1 MALNIKDDNFEAIV
15 AEGKPVVLD
24 FWATW
29 CGPCKMIAPFIEEL
43 AEEYKD
49 TVNIGKCDVDENDE
63 LPGQFGVRNI
73 PTVLFIKNG
82 EVVDK
87 QVGATTKAALKE
99 KIEAVDHVKKVLWY
113 DSVLD
118 VSVPVEMLPKDLR
131 EAFFNGDATMMIAL
145 FDNTTSSETSMEAVT
160 QIRKITSKNCFVSGM
175 TGIVTDIKQIALKEM
190 PIYVVIASCLSLIVL
205 LLAMDSLVV
214 PVLFLL
220 CIGVAVLYNL
230 GSNIFLGQISYI
242 TQALTAVLQLG
253 VTMDYSIFL
262 LNSYEE
268 NKKRFPGE
276 KERAMG
282 HAIANTFK
290 SVVGS
295 SVTTVAGFIALC
307 VMTFALGRDLGI
319 VMAKGVVI
327 GVICCVTILPALIL
341 VFDKPIEKTR
351 HKLLLSNMDRPSAFI
366 TKYYKVWI
374 VAFLVLLLP
383 AIYGNNHTKIYYNI
397 ADSLPA
403 TLNSNVSIKKVKDDF
418 GTSNMHIVMMDKNMS
433 AKDKQQM
440 FKKIDKVK
448 GVKWTI
454 SMSSLI
460 GPSVPDSMIPKDVRK
475 MMQSKNYELAF
486 VSTKYESATD
496 PVNTQIKKIDKI
508 VKSYDKSGMVIGE
521 APLMKDLQDVTDVD
535 LVNVNII
542 SIAAIFVI
550 ILIIFKSISLP
561 VILVAVIEFAIMIN
575 MAIPYYQGVS
585 LPFVASIVIGAIQL
599 GATVD
604 YAILMTTRYQKE
616 RSRGK
621 DKMEAISIAHKTSM
635 PSIISSGLSFFAAT
649 FGVACYSQ
657 VEMIGSIC
665 TLLARGAIISMVVVL
680 LVLPAMFMIFDKL
693 ICKTSIGFLGKKA
706 KAQTSEAK

>member
-1 MALNIKDDNFEAIV
+1 MERMVKVGKWIARHRILVLLIGVLLIV
-15 AEGKPVVLD
+15 PSIIG
-24 FWATW
+24 
-29 CGPCKMIAPFIEEL
+29 IAKTKVNYDLLSYLPDHLE
-43 AEEYKD
+43 
-49 TVNIGKCDVDENDE
+49 TVKGQDILVDE
-63 LPGQFGVRNI
+63 FGM
-73 PTVLFIKNG
+73 
-82 EVVDK
+82 
-87 QVGATTKAALKE
+87 GAFSMVAVENMDMKDVQKLEKE
-99 KIEAVDHVKKVLWY
+99 FEKVPHVQDVLWY
-113 DSVLD
+113 DD
-118 VSVPVEMLPKDLR
+118 VADISLPTEMIPKDIR
-131 EAFFNGDATMMIAL
+131 KAFINGDATMMLVL
-145 FDNTTSSETSMEAVT
+145 FDDTTSSDNSMEALT
-160 QIRKITSKNCFVSGM
+160 QLRKIANKQCFISGM
-175 TGIVTDIKQIALKEM
+175 TGIVTDIKNIAMKEL
-190 PIYVVIASCLSLIVL
+190 PIYVVIAAL
-205 LLAMDSLVV
+205 LSLVV
-214 PVLFLL
+214 LEITSGSFVVPFLFLL
-220 CIGVAVLYNL
+220 SIGLAILYNL
-230 GSNIFLGQISYI
+230 GSNIIFGETSYI

-276 KERAMG
+276 KDRAMG

-366 TKYYKVWI
+366 TKHYKVWI
-374 VAFLVLLLP
+374 AAFLILL
-383 AIYGNNHTKIYYNI
+383 
-397 ADSLPA
+397 LPA
-403 TLNSNVSIKKVKDDF
+403 TLNSNVSIAKVKDDF
-418 GTSNMHIVMMDKNMS
+418 GASNMHIIMMDKNMD
-433 AKDKQQM
+433 AKEKQQM
-440 FKKIDKVK
+440 LNKVDKVK

-460 GPSVPDSMIPKDVRK
+460 GPSVPDSIIPKDVRK
-475 MMQSKNYELAF
+475 MLQSKDYELAF
-486 VSTKYESATD
+486 VSTEYESATD
-496 PVNTQIKKIDKI
+496 QVNTQIKKIDKI
-508 VKSYDKSGMVIGE
+508 VKSYDKTGMVIGE

-575 MAIPYYQGVS
+575 MAIPYYQGIS

-616 RSRGK
+616 RSLGK
-621 DKMEAISIAHKTSM
+621 DKMEEISIAHKTSM

>member
-1 MALNIKDDNFEAIV
+1 
-15 AEGKPVVLD
+15 
-24 FWATW
+24 
-29 CGPCKMIAPFIEEL
+29 
-43 AEEYKD
+43 
-49 TVNIGKCDVDENDE
+49 
-63 LPGQFGVRNI
+63 
-73 PTVLFIKNG
+73 
-82 EVVDK
+82 
-87 QVGATTKAALKE
+87 
-99 KIEAVDHVKKVLWY
+99 
-113 DSVLD
+113 
-118 VSVPVEMLPKDLR
+118 
-131 EAFFNGDATMMIAL
+131 
-145 FDNTTSSETSMEAVT
+145 
-160 QIRKITSKNCFVSGM
+160 
-175 TGIVTDIKQIALKEM
+175 
-190 PIYVVIASCLSLIVL
+190 
-205 LLAMDSLVV
+205 
-214 PVLFLL
+214 
-220 CIGVAVLYNL
+220 
-230 GSNIFLGQISYI
+230 
-242 TQALTAVLQLG
+242 
-253 VTMDYSIFL
+253 
-262 LNSYEE
+262 
-268 NKKRFPGE
+268 
-276 KERAMG
+276 MG

-366 TKYYKVWI
+366 TKHYKVWI

-475 MMQSKNYELAF
+475 MMQSKDYELAF

-616 RSRGK
+616 RSLGK

>member
-1 MALNIKDDNFEAIV
+1 MIKVGKWIAKHKVVIVIVSLLLLIPSFLGMAATRVNYDILSYLPDSLETV
-15 AEGKPVVLD
+15 EGQD
-24 FWATW
+24 I
-29 CGPCKMIAPFIEEL
+29 M
-43 AEEYKD
+43 
-49 TVNIGKCDVDENDE
+49 VDE
-63 LPGQFGVRNI
+63 FGMGA
-73 PTVLFIKNG
+73 FSM
-82 EVVDK
+82 VVVEDMPMKDAAKLEK
-87 QVGATTKAALKE
+87 QLE
-99 KIEAVDHVKKVLWY
+99 SIDHVKDVLWY
-113 DSVLD
+113 DDAVD
-118 VSVPVEMLPKDLR
+118 ISVPTEMIPEDLR
-131 EAFFNGDATMMIAL
+131 KAFFNGKATMMIAL
-145 FDNTTSSETSMEAVT
+145 FDDTTSADDTMDAIT
-160 QIRKITSKNCFVSGM
+160 QIRKVVGKNVYASGM
-175 TGIVTDIKQIALKEM
+175 SGVVTDIKNLALQEM
-190 PIYVVIASCLSLIVL
+190 PIYVVIAGL
-205 LLAMDSLVV
+205 LSLVV
-214 PVLFLL
+214 LFLTMTSFVTPL
-220 CIGVAVLYNL
+220 IFLLNIGMAIVFNL
-230 GSNIFLGQISYI
+230 GSNVFLGEISYI
-242 TQALTAVLQLG
+242 TQALAAVLQLA

-475 MMQSKNYELAF
+475 MMQSKDYELAF

-616 RSRGK
+616 RSLGK

>member
-1 MALNIKDDNFEAIV
+1 MVKV
-15 AEGKPVVLD
+15 GKWIARHRILMLLIGVLLIIPSVI
-24 FWATW
+24 
-29 CGPCKMIAPFIEEL
+29 GIAKTKVNYDLLSYLPDHLE
-43 AEEYKD
+43 
-49 TVNIGKCDVDENDE
+49 TVKGQDILVDE
-63 LPGQFGVRNI
+63 FGM
-73 PTVLFIKNG
+73 
-82 EVVDK
+82 
-87 QVGATTKAALKE
+87 GAFSMVAVENMDMKDVQKLEKE
-99 KIEAVDHVKKVLWY
+99 FEKVPHVQDVLWY
-113 DSVLD
+113 DD
-118 VSVPVEMLPKDLR
+118 VADISLPTEMIPKDIR
-131 EAFFNGDATMMIAL
+131 KAFINGDATMMLVL
-145 FDNTTSSETSMEAVT
+145 FDDTTSSDNSMEALT
-160 QIRKITSKNCFVSGM
+160 QLRKIANKQCFISGM
-175 TGIVTDIKQIALKEM
+175 TGIVTDIKNIAMKEL
-190 PIYVVIASCLSLIVL
+190 PIYVVIAAL
-205 LLAMDSLVV
+205 LSLVV
-214 PVLFLL
+214 LEITSGSFVVPFLFLL
-220 CIGVAVLYNL
+220 SIGLAILYNL
-230 GSNIFLGQISYI
+230 GSNIILGETSYI

-366 TKYYKVWI
+366 TKHYKVWI
-374 VAFLVLLLP
+374 VAFLVLL
-383 AIYGNNHTKIYYNI
+383 
-397 ADSLPA
+397 LPA

-475 MMQSKNYELAF
+475 MMQSKDYELAF